1 MLVSVCTVTYNRRPF
16 IPFLIQC
23 FQHQDYVGEVE
34 WIIVDD
40 GTDPIED
47 LVKDIPQVKYI
58 KLDKKLPLGKKRNVM
73 HEHCSG
79 DILVYM
85 DDDDYYPPTRISH
98 AVQKLQESDRLCAG
112 SSMIHVYFSHLHKI
126 LEFGPYGVN
135 HATAG
140 TFAFKKELLST
151 CSYEETET
159 LAEEAHFLK
168 GFTIPMIQLDPK
180 HVILVVS
187 HSHNTFDKKSI
198 LKQGKETEMM
208 VADWIENPILYQF
221 FKYDIQCLTPKREE
235 FSIRIGNTV
244 MKEDEILKTLNQ
256 QHQYILHL
264 SKQIKAMKEEKV
276 LSGIEPELPDS
287 KSGVITITP

>member
-23 FQHQDYVGEVE
+23 FQHQDYVGNVE

-47 LVKDIPQVKYI
+47 LVKDIPQVKYV
-58 KLDKKLPLGKKRNVM
+58 KLHEKIPLGKKRNIM

-98 AVQKLQESDRLCAG
+98 AVKKLQESQCLCAG
-112 SSMIHVYFSHLHKI
+112 SSIIHVYYSHLHKI
-126 LEFGPYGVN
+126 LEFGPYGPN

-140 TFAFKKELLST
+140 TFAFKKELLAIT
-151 CSYEETET
+151 SYEENAS
-159 LAEEAHFLK
+159 LAEESYFLK
-168 GFTIPMIQLDPK
+168 GFTIPMVQLDPTQ
-180 HVILVVS
+180 VILVVS
-187 HSHNTFDKKSI
+187 HSHNSFDKKTI
-198 LKQGKETEMM
+198 IKQGKDTDKLMT
-208 VADWIENPILYQF
+208 DWIENPILYQF
-221 FKYDIQCLTPKREE
+221 FKYDIQCLPPKREE
-235 FSIRIGNTV
+235 YSIRIGNTV
-244 MKEDEILKTLNQ
+244 MKEEEILKTLNQ
-256 QHQYILHL
+256 QHQYILYL
-264 SKQIKAMKEEKV
+264 SKQIKELKV

-287 KSGVITITP
+287 KSGVITVTL

>member
-151 CSYEETET
+151 CSYEENET

-168 GFTIPMIQLDPK
+168 GFTIPMVQLDPK

-264 SKQIKAMKEEKV
+264 SKQIKAMKEEV

>member
-58 KLDKKLPLGKKRNVM
+58 KLDKKLPLGKKRNLM
-73 HEHCSG
+73 HEYCSG

-98 AVQKLQESDRLCAG
+98 AVQKLQESECLCAG
-112 SSMIHVYFSHLHKI
+112 SSMIHVYYAHLHKI
-126 LEFGPYGVN
+126 IEFGPYSDN

-168 GFTIPMIQLDPK
+168 GFTIPMVQLDPK

-187 HSHNTFDKKSI
+187 HSYNTFDKKTI

-208 VADWIENPILYQF
+208 VADWIVNPILYQF
-221 FKYDIQCLTPKREE
+221 FKYDIQCLPPKREE

-264 SKQIKAMKEEKV
+264 SKQIKE
-276 LSGIEPELPDS
+276 IERSYRESNPNCQIQSLE
-287 KSGVITITP
+287 

>member
-34 WIIVDD
+34 WIIIDD

-58 KLDKKLPLGKKRNVM
+58 KLDKKVPLGKKRNLM

-79 DILVYM
+79 DIMVYM

-98 AVQKLQESDRLCAG
+98 AVQKLQESECLCAG
-112 SSMIHVYFSHLHKI
+112 SSMIHVYYAHLHKI

-151 CSYEETET
+151 CSYEETAT

-168 GFTIPMIQLDPK
+168 GFTIPMVQLEPK

-187 HSHNTFDKKSI
+187 HSQNTFDKKSI
-198 LKQGKETEMM
+198 LKQGKETEML

-221 FKYDIQCLTPKREE
+221 FKYDIQCLPPRREE

-244 MKEDEILKTLNQ
+244 MKEDEIVKTLNQ

-264 SKQIKAMKEEKV
+264 SKQMKAMKEEV

>member
-168 GFTIPMIQLDPK
+168 GFTIPMVQLDPK

-264 SKQIKAMKEEKV
+264 SKQIKAMKEEV